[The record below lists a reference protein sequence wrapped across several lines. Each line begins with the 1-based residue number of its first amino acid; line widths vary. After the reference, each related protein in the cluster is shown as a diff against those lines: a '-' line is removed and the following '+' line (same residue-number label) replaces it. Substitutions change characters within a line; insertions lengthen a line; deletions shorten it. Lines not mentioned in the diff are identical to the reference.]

1 LQHPTS
7 IWTCI
12 QLAFKLAFQPAL
24 KPEFQPLTLYLKS
37 HRLEKYICIHGHF
50 YQPPRENAWLEVIE
64 VQDSAHPYHDWNER
78 ISAECY
84 GPNTASRILNEKGV
98 INNIINNYSKISFNF
113 GPTLLS
119 WMESNDR
126 ETYDAILE
134 ADRQSVESFGGHGS
148 ALAQGYN
155 HMIMPLATSRDKE
168 TQIIWGIRDFVHR
181 FNRIP
186 EGMWLAETA
195 VDTETLELLVKH
207 NIKFTVL
214 APRQAKSFRKK
225 DDLQWTSAEKGID
238 TRRPYEYRL
247 PSGKS
252 IVLFFYDG
260 AISQDVAFDGLL
272 NDGRKLAER
281 LISNLDKT
289 STEPQLSHIATDG
302 ETYGH
307 HHKHGDMALAFC
319 LDYIERNSKVK
330 LTNYAQ
336 FLSLRAPAFE
346 AQIHERSSWSCV
358 HGVERWRNDCGCNT
372 GGKPSWNQRWRKP
385 LRDALDWLRDELE
398 KIFVREASPI
408 LKDPW
413 VARDEYISVILRRN
427 DETIKKFLRDHC
439 SQTVDPSQVLRLMEV
454 QRNAML
460 MYTSCGW
467 FFDEVSGIETTQ
479 IMQYACRAMQLVSQ
493 ISEVNLELEFRKR
506 LEEIP
511 SNVPSLGNASHVY
524 SKFVLPSKI
533 NLQRVGM
540 HYAVASIFEEDLE
553 SFPVFNYSTANEIFI
568 RKEAGEQKLVLGV
581 TKVKSNVTR
590 SEKKFAFAVI
600 YMGKHNIIGNI
611 SLDMEEERFAS
622 MQARMIAA
630 FEEARLGDVI
640 GLMQT
645 YFGPEKY
652 TIWQLFQDE
661 KRKVFN
667 FITYQSMLDLEDSLR
682 RIYNR
687 DYPLVMALANNGIP
701 IPNAY
706 RTSFEY
712 ILNADLIKCFQTEK
726 INIRI
731 VERVMTELVKW
742 DLRIEDP
749 VKVER
754 MAGESIF
761 KELKRLAAERES
773 LKRIERLNR
782 LFPLLERFS
791 LRPNLYRSQNLYFE
805 ISKDNHDNDSRSPE
819 WLKQFTLLGENMG
832 VKV

>member
-1 LQHPTS
+1 M
-7 IWTCI
+7 
-12 QLAFKLAFQPAL
+12 
-24 KPEFQPLTLYLKS
+24 
-37 HRLEKYICIHGHF
+37 EKYICVHGHF

-78 ISAECY
+78 IAAECY
-84 GPNTASRILNEKGV
+84 GPNTASRILNDKGA
-98 INNIINNYSKISFNF
+98 ITNIVNNYSKISFNF

-119 WMESNDR
+119 WMEQNDP
-126 ETYDAILE
+126 ETYEAILD
-134 ADRQSVESFGGHGS
+134 ADRQSVDAFDGHGS
-148 ALAQGYN
+148 AIAQVYN
-155 HMIMPLATSRDKE
+155 HIIMPLASARDKE
-168 TQIIWGIRDFVHR
+168 TQIVWGIRDFVHR

-195 VDTETLELLVKH
+195 VDTESLELLAKYD
-207 NIKFTVL
+207 IKFTVL
-214 APRQAKSFRKK
+214 APRQARAFRRIGETE
-225 DDLQWTSAEKGID
+225 WTPAEKGFD
-238 TRRPYEYRL
+238 TKRPYQCTL
-247 PSGKS
+247 PSGNS

-260 AISQDVAFDGLL
+260 DISQAVAFDGLL
-272 NDGRKLAER
+272 NDGRKLADR
-281 LISNLDKT
+281 LIHAFDKDA
-289 STEPQLSHIATDG
+289 SELQLCHVATDG

-319 LDYIERNSKVK
+319 LDHIEQNSRIK
-330 LTNYAQ
+330 LTNYGH
-336 FLSLRAPAFE
+336 FLSLQAPVYE
-346 AQIHERSSWSCV
+346 AQIHEDSSWSCV

-372 GGKPSWNQRWRKP
+372 GGKPGWNQQWRKP
-385 LRDALDWLRDELE
+385 LRETLDWLRDELV
-398 KIFVREASPI
+398 KIFETEASRI
-408 LKDPW
+408 FKDPW
-413 VARDEYISVILRRN
+413 AARNDYVNVILRRN
-427 DETIKKFLRDHC
+427 DDTIRRFLRDHC
-439 SQTVDPSQVLRLMEV
+439 SQAIEPQRALRIMEV

-493 ISEVNLELEFRKR
+493 ISEANLELEFRKR
-506 LEEIP
+506 LEHVP
-511 SNVPSLGNASHVY
+511 SNVATLANASNVY
-524 SKFVLPSKI
+524 TKFVLPSKI

-581 TKVKSNVTR
+581 TKVRSNVTR
-590 SEKKFAFAVI
+590 SEKRFAFAVI

-611 SLDMEEERFAS
+611 SLDMEEEKFAS

-652 TIWQLFQDE
+652 TIWELFQDE

-667 FITYQSMLDLEDSLR
+667 FITRQSMLDLEESLR

-706 RTSFEY
+706 KTSFEY
-712 ILNADLIKCFQTEK
+712 ILNADLLKCFQTEK
-726 INIRI
+726 INIRT
-731 VERVMTELVKW
+731 VERVMSELVMW

-749 VKVER
+749 GKVEHL
-754 MAGESIF
+754 AGESIF

-782 LFPLLERFS
+782 LFPLMVRFN

-805 ISKDNHDNDSRSPE
+805 IWRDSADNDSRSPE
-819 WLKQFTLLGENMG
+819 WMHQFTLLGENMG

>member
-1 LQHPTS
+1 M
-7 IWTCI
+7 
-12 QLAFKLAFQPAL
+12 
-24 KPEFQPLTLYLKS
+24 
-37 HRLEKYICIHGHF
+37 EKYICIHGHF

-84 GPNTASRILNEKGV
+84 GPNTASRILNNKGV

-113 GPTLLS
+113 GATLLS

-134 ADRQSVESFGGHGS
+134 ADRQSIENFGGHGS
-148 ALAQGYN
+148 AMAQVYN

-181 FNRIP
+181 FKRLP

-195 VDTETLELLVKH
+195 VDTESLELMARH
-207 NIKFTVL
+207 GIRFTVL
-214 APRQAKSFRKK
+214 APRQAKAFRKIGVEE
-225 DDLQWTSAEKGID
+225 WTEIEGRVD
-238 TRRPYEYRL
+238 TRRPYNYKL

-260 AISQDVAFDGLL
+260 DISQGVAFDGLL
-272 NDGRKLAER
+272 NDGRKLADR
-281 LISNLDKT
+281 LINSLDDLSK
-289 STEPQLSHIATDG
+289 EPQLSHIATDG

-319 LDYIERNSKVK
+319 LDFIENISAVK

-336 FLSLRAPAFE
+336 FLSLHEPGYE

-372 GGKPSWNQRWRKP
+372 GGKPTWNQRWRKP
-385 LRDALDWLRDELE
+385 LREALDWLRDELE
-398 KIFVREASPI
+398 VIFERQTTD
-408 LKDPW
+408 LLHNPW
-413 VARDEYISVILRRN
+413 IARNEYINVILTR
-427 DETIKKFLRDHC
+427 DDDTIRKFLSDHC
-439 SQTVDPSQVLRLMEV
+439 RQRVDPPEVLRLMEV

-479 IMQYACRAMQLVSQ
+479 ILQYACRAMQLVSQ
-493 ISEVNLELEFRKR
+493 ISEANLELEFRKR
-506 LEEIP
+506 LEDIP
-511 SNVPSLGNASHVY
+511 SNVPALGNASHIY

-553 SFPVFNYSTANEIFI
+553 SFPVFNYSTANEIFV

-611 SLDMEEERFAS
+611 SLDMDDDHFAS

-726 INIRI
+726 INIRM

-749 VKVER
+749 GKVER
-754 MAGESIF
+754 FAGDSIF
-761 KELKRLAAERES
+761 KELKRINAEGES

-782 LFPLLERFS
+782 LFPLLIKFN

-805 ISKDNHDNDSRSPE
+805 ISHNDSNSEARSAE
-819 WLKQFTLLGENMG
+819 WLQQFTLLGENMG
-832 VKV
+832 VKVA

>member
-1 LQHPTS
+1 M
-7 IWTCI
+7 
-12 QLAFKLAFQPAL
+12 
-24 KPEFQPLTLYLKS
+24 
-37 HRLEKYICIHGHF
+37 EKYICIHGHF

-78 ISAECY
+78 ITAECY
-84 GPNTASRILNEKGV
+84 GPNTASRILNSSGV
-98 INNIINNYSKISFNF
+98 ITNIINNYSRISFNF
-113 GPTLLS
+113 GATLLS
-119 WMESNDR
+119 WMEQNDR
-126 ETYDAILE
+126 ETYDAILA
-134 ADRQSVESFGGHGS
+134 ADRLSIENFGGHGS
-148 ALAQGYN
+148 ALAQVYN
-155 HMIMPLATSRDKE
+155 HMIMPLATRRDKE
-168 TQIIWGIRDFVHR
+168 TQIIWGIRDFAHR
-181 FNRIP
+181 FNRLP
-186 EGMWLAETA
+186 DGMWLAETA
-195 VDTETLELLVKH
+195 VDTETLELLVEN
-207 NIKFTVL
+207 NIRFTIL
-214 APRQAKSFRKK
+214 APRQAKAFRKEGETS
-225 DDLQWTSAEKGID
+225 WTPADKGFD
-238 TRRPYEYRL
+238 TRRPYNYTL
-247 PSGKS
+247 PSGKT

-260 AISQDVAFDGLL
+260 QISQGVAFDGLL
-272 NDGRKLAER
+272 NDGRKLADS
-281 LISNLDKT
+281 LIAPLDK
-289 STEPQLSHIATDG
+289 SSAEAQLSHIATDG

-319 LDYIERNSKVK
+319 LDYIERHTKVR

-336 FLSLRAPAFE
+336 FLSLHPPTHE
-346 AQIHERSSWSCV
+346 IQIHEYSSWSCV

-372 GGKPSWNQRWRKP
+372 GGKPHWNQRWRKP
-385 LRDALDWLRDELE
+385 LRDTLDWLRDELE
-398 KIFVREASPI
+398 KIFQAEASPI
-408 LKDPW
+408 IKDIW
-413 VARDEYISVILRRN
+413 LARNEYINVILRRN
-427 DETIKKFLRDHC
+427 DETIRKYLRDHC
-439 SQTVDPSQVLRLMEV
+439 SQAVDPPQVLRLMEV

-506 LEEIP
+506 LESIP
-511 SNVPSLGNASHVY
+511 SNNPALVNASNIY
-524 SKFVLPSKI
+524 TKFVLPSKI

-553 SFPVFNYSTANEIFI
+553 SFPVFNYTTSNEIFI

-581 TKVKSNVTR
+581 TKVRSNVTR

-622 MQARMIAA
+622 MQARMISA

-706 RTSFEY
+706 KTSFEY
-712 ILNADLIKCFQTEK
+712 ILNADLLKAFQSDK
-726 INIRI
+726 INIRL
-731 VERVMTELVKW
+731 VERVMTELDQW

-749 VKVER
+749 GKVEHL
-754 MAGESIF
+754 AGESIF
-761 KELKRLAAERES
+761 KELKRIAAERES

-782 LFPLLERFS
+782 LFPLMVRFN
-791 LRPNLYRSQNLYFE
+791 LRPNLYKSQNLYFE
-805 ISKDNHDNDSRSPE
+805 ISRDNIDNEIRSPE
-819 WLKQFTLLGENMG
+819 WLKQFTQLGTNMG

>member
-1 LQHPTS
+1 M
-7 IWTCI
+7 
-12 QLAFKLAFQPAL
+12 
-24 KPEFQPLTLYLKS
+24 
-37 HRLEKYICIHGHF
+37 EKYICIHGHF

-84 GPNTASRILNEKGV
+84 GPNTASRILNERGA
-98 INNIINNYSKISFNF
+98 ITNIINNYSRISFNF
-113 GPTLLS
+113 GATLLS
-119 WMESNDR
+119 WMEQNDR

-134 ADRQSVESFGGHGS
+134 ADRVSIEMFNGHGS
-148 ALAQGYN
+148 ALAQVYN
-155 HMIMPLATSRDKE
+155 HMILPLATTRDKE

-181 FNRIP
+181 FNRMP

-195 VDTETLELLVKH
+195 VDTESLELLAKH
-207 NIKFTVL
+207 DIKFTIL
-214 APRQAKSFRKK
+214 APRQAKSFRKIG
-225 DDLQWTSAEKGID
+225 DNQWIPSEKGFD
-238 TRRPYEYRL
+238 TRRPYKCNL
-247 PSGKS
+247 PSGKN

-260 AISQDVAFDGLL
+260 DISQAVAFSGLL
-272 NDGRKLAER
+272 NDGHKLAEQ
-281 LISNLDKT
+281 LISSLDKNNQET
-289 STEPQLSHIATDG
+289 QLCHIATDG

-307 HHKHGDMALAFC
+307 HHKHGDMALASC
-319 LDYIERNSKVK
+319 MDYIDKFSKVK
-330 LTNYAQ
+330 LTNYAH
-336 FLSLRAPAFE
+336 FLSITSPMYE
-346 AQIHERSSWSCV
+346 AQIHEDSSWSCV

-385 LRDALDWLRDELE
+385 LRDSLDWLRDELAVTFE
-398 KIFVREASPI
+398 KEGSEIF
-408 LKDPW
+408 KDPW
-413 VARDEYISVILRRN
+413 LARNDYINVILRRN
-427 DETIKKFLRDHC
+427 DDTIRKFMKDHC
-439 SQTVDPSQVLRLMEV
+439 RRAVEPPQVLRLMEV

-493 ISEVNLELEFRKR
+493 INELNLELEFRKR
-506 LEEIP
+506 LEHIP
-511 SNVPSLGNASHVY
+511 SNVPTLGNASNIY

-553 SFPVFNYSTANEIFI
+553 SFPVFNYTTANEIFV

-581 TKVKSNVTR
+581 TKVRSNVTR
-590 SEKKFAFAVI
+590 SEKRFAFAVI

-622 MQARMIAA
+622 MQTRMIAA

-712 ILNADLIKCFQTEK
+712 ILNADLLNCFQSEK
-726 INIRI
+726 INIRL

-749 VKVER
+749 GKVER
-754 MAGESIF
+754 LAGESIF
-761 KELKRLAAERES
+761 KELKRIAAERDS

-782 LFPLLERFS
+782 LFPLMIRFN

-805 ISKDNHDNDSRSPE
+805 ISKDNTDNDSRSPE
-819 WLKQFTLLGENMG
+819 WLMQFTLLGENMG